1 MYQTV
6 IFSDKPAL
14 SRNMAPAL
22 ATLYDP
28 ATTLVVH
35 LMLAGPGR
43 FAYRRGVALSEYPL
57 ISTPAYRLDPE
68 HAWLATPLHALLS
81 GTRAPVDNSA
91 AVAAV
96 RDATNLVFAGAPCGP
111 SALGFKIAL
120 ELIRGQDN
128 NGTDHLAHI
137 LVDLCPDSIAS
148 CVAHP
153 GTVGDLAGLAARTEV
168 KRYFEWNWNSNAL
181 VVLGRV
187 LRAVPGVAPDA
198 VVSKFGLQLLYWS
211 REAGPVS
218 DGAMVWQMNRW
229 VGTGKHASAHL
240 GSCTSYGTIIE
251 QLQTAQ
257 LLSAGRRIAL
267 TQAGERFL
275 SQLHPGCQ
283 DADLPARL
291 EAWQVEG
298 LDAAHGPIDRY
309 IRTVFGRQLKF
320 KSSTKA

>member
-96 RDATNLVFAGAPCGP
+96 NCFPEA
-111 SALGFKIAL
+111 ALGSTRASAPARANTSPLSPRGMITDTANRAEVTGPARKFCTTSSPAS
-120 ELIRGQDN
+120 IREF
-128 NGTDHLAHI
+128 A
-137 LVDLCPDSIAS
+137 
-148 CVAHP
+148 
-153 GTVGDLAGLAARTEV
+153 
-168 KRYFEWNWNSNAL
+168 
-181 VVLGRV
+181 LGRFA
-187 LRAVPGVAPDA
+187 LPT
-198 VVSKFGLQLLYWS
+198 KL
-211 REAGPVS
+211 
-218 DGAMVWQMNRW
+218 
-229 VGTGKHASAHL
+229 GT
-240 GSCTSYGTIIE
+240 
-251 QLQTAQ
+251 TA
-257 LLSAGRRIAL
+257 RIAP
-267 TQAGERFL
+267 
-275 SQLHPGCQ
+275 S
-283 DADLPARL
+283 
-291 EAWQVEG
+291 
-298 LDAAHGPIDRY
+298 
-309 IRTVFGRQLKF
+309 
-320 KSSTKA
+320 